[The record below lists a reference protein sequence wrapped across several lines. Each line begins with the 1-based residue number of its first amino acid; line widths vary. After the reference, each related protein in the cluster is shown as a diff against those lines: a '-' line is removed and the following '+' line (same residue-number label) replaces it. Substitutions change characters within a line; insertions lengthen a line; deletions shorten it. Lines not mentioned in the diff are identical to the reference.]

1 MARILQSLIARADER
16 QFFPTQG
23 NATHFAAEAKE
34 NIGHLPGL
42 KLKCIEENE
51 EEEFA
56 EGIVVVESLS
66 GKKITFPERSGLIGY
81 LSPHVRGSITVLE
94 SGFYAVD
101 SKFQIVIVS
110 GISNFSRCIPRG
122 TQWICS
128 SKHLFFRRIIAA
140 GRFAKNKICPSVN
153 SGYLRGF
160 DV

>member
-1 MARILQSLIARADER
+1 MLQSLIARADDC

-34 NIGHLPGL
+34 NIWHLPGL

-51 EEEFA
+51 GEEFA

-66 GKKITFPERSGLIGY
+66 GKKLHFQRCGLIGY
-81 LSPHVRGSITVLE
+81 LFPHVRGSIAVLE

-122 TQWICS
+122 TKWICS
-128 SKHLFFRRIIAA
+128 SGKLLRL
-140 GRFAKNKICPSVN
+140 GDLPVK
-153 SGYLRGF
+153 SGCLRGF